1 VTQTCLHA
9 FEQRLNTIDERLD
22 GQPRQDVVLS
32 RLQVMIYKKLHE
44 LMNHNLQPYGVN
56 DTLWTALIM
65 LYSSPE
71 HYIYP
76 SDLSHIIDAS
86 RTSITRF
93 ADDMV
98 EKGWVSRAGCES
110 DRRKIV
116 LTLTEAGI
124 ALVESVMPL
133 QWKLYL
139 AVWQDFSPAEKV
151 LMEKLQRKLIASL
164 SALDSPSDGASPA
177 IPGPAAA

>member
-1 VTQTCLHA
+1 MTQSCLQA
-9 FEQRLNTIDERLD
+9 FEQRLNTIHKRIN
-22 GQPRQDVVLS
+22 GQPRQEVVLT
-32 RLQVMIYKKLHE
+32 RLQFMCVKKLRE
-44 LMNHNLQPYGVN
+44 LMNLNLQPYGIN
-56 DTLWTALIM
+56 DSIWTALIM

-71 HYIYP
+71 HFIYP

-98 EKGWVSRAGCES
+98 KKGWISRAGCEA

-116 LTLTEAGI
+116 LTLTDAGI

-133 QWKLYL
+133 QWRLYQT
-139 AVWQDFSPAEKV
+139 VWQDFSGPEKK
-151 LMEKLQRKLIASL
+151 LMEKLQRKLIASML
-164 SALDSPSDGASPA
+164 ALENAS
-177 IPGPAAA
+177 AAAA